1 MPGNIQV
8 MKKSEMK
15 ERSME
20 MWLSLAFS
28 CDWKYNDENC
38 EERNFPYD
46 YFV

>member
-1 MPGNIQV
+1 
-8 MKKSEMK
+8 MK
-15 ERSME
+15 EWRE
-20 MWLSLAFS
+20 ETRLSLAFS